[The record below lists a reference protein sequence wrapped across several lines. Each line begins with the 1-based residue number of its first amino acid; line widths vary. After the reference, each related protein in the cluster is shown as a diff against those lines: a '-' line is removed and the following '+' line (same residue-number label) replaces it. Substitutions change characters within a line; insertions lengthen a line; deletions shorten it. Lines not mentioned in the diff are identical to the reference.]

1 MARRKIWSYAYKG
14 DKEYVWSDKV
24 DKERLFY
31 IWEAI
36 KIRKENPQEF
46 STLTFMST
54 QFNKNKRSELTPVKK
69 SKTAFFRYKSESMP
83 SSESQDSDSE
93 LISHETAILVLSEMS
108 VVKFQ
113 EGNTLYE
120 IEFDQIKKDD
130 LKIRFENGTT
140 YYPDLMGF
148 FSKPEELAKR
158 WGGKVAI
165 EVKVTHKC
173 SYEKIKDFE
182 DHNIPIIE
190 VQLSDKL
197 RLRSEINN
205 TDIDESD
212 MERYYHLLHGKF
224 SKVVYM
230 KVLSNPVMFKE
241 HKSIL
246 LEKNKDIF
254 ELNNKVI
261 HYKNELEN
269 EINKNKAHNIKIEK
283 LETSISV
290 FKENLPRLKKFID
303 DGKTEKD
310 KILRA
315 LYEEKDINKILEKKI
330 LHLESTN
337 YEYENLSFIQRLKR
351 LF

>member
-14 DKEYVWSDKV
+14 NKEYVWSDKV
-24 DKERLFY
+24 DKERLFF

-46 STLTFMST
+46 STLTFVST
-54 QFNKNKRSELTPVKK
+54 QFNKNKRSELIPVKK

-83 SSESQDSDSE
+83 SSEPQDSDSE

-120 IEFDQIKKDD
+120 IEFDKIKKDD
-130 LKIRFENGTT
+130 LKIRFENGAT

-165 EVKVTHKC
+165 EVKVTHEC

-190 VQLSDKL
+190 VKLSDKL

-230 KVLSNPVMFKE
+230 KVLSNPVMLKE
-241 HKSIL
+241 HNYIL
-246 LEKNKDIF
+246 LEKNKEIYD
-254 ELNNKVI
+254 LKNGKN
-261 HYKNELEN
+261 HYRNELER
-269 EINKNKAHNIKIEK
+269 EINKNKSHSIKIDS
-283 LETSISV
+283 LEENISILR
-290 FKENLPRLKKFID
+290 ENLPKLKEIID
-303 DGKTEKD
+303 IEKSKKD
-310 KILRA
+310 VVLNELNKEKEKNKNL
-315 LYEEKDINKILEKKI
+315 EEQIAY
-330 LHLESTN
+330 LESVN
-337 YEYENLSFIQRLKR
+337 YESLSFIQRLKK

>member
-24 DKERLFY
+24 DKERLFF

-54 QFNKNKRSELTPVKK
+54 QFNKNKRSELIPVKK

-120 IEFDQIKKDD
+120 IEFDKIKKDD
-130 LKIRFENGTT
+130 LKIRLENGAT

-165 EVKVTHKC
+165 EVKVTHEC

-190 VQLSDKL
+190 VKLTDKL

-212 MERYYHLLHGKF
+212 MEGYYHLLHSKF

-230 KVLSNPVMFKE
+230 KVLSNPVMLKE
-241 HKSIL
+241 HNSIL
-246 LEKNKDIF
+246 LEKNKEIYD
-254 ELNNKVI
+254 LKNGKN
-261 HYKNELEN
+261 HYRNELER
-269 EINKNKAHNIKIEK
+269 EINKNKSHSIKTDSLEENI
-283 LETSISV
+283 SILR
-290 FKENLPRLKKFID
+290 ENLPKLKEIID
-303 DGKTEKD
+303 IEKSKKD
-310 KILRA
+310 VVLNELNKEKEKNKNL
-315 LYEEKDINKILEKKI
+315 EEQIAY
-330 LHLESTN
+330 LESVN
-337 YEYENLSFIQRLKR
+337 YESLSFIQRLKK

>member
-14 DKEYVWSDKV
+14 NKEYVWSDKV
-24 DKERLFY
+24 DKERLFF

-54 QFNKNKRSELTPVKK
+54 QFNKNKRSELIPVKK

-120 IEFDQIKKDD
+120 IEFDKIKKDD
-130 LKIRFENGTT
+130 LKIRFENGAT

-165 EVKVTHKC
+165 EVKVTHEC

-190 VQLSDKL
+190 VRLSDKL

-212 MERYYHLLHGKF
+212 MERYYHLLHSKF

-230 KVLSNPVMFKE
+230 KVLSNPVMLKE
-241 HKSIL
+241 HNSIL
-246 LEKNKDIF
+246 LEKNKEIF
-254 ELNNKVI
+254 ELNNKI
-261 HYKNELEN
+261 IYCKNELEN
-269 EINKNKAHNIKIEK
+269 EISKNKVHNIKIEK
-283 LETSISV
+283 LEKSISV
-290 FKENLPRLKKFID
+290 FKENIPRLKKFID

-310 KILRA
+310 KTLKA
-315 LYEEKDINKILEKKI
+315 LHEEKDINKSLEKKI